1 MPAALLLLAALGVS
15 GGRHRE
21 GGGRH
26 REGGVGGTEPRPV
39 RRLEF
44 GCGGVMES
52 RVGRER
58 RGPGEEVGSPRGS
71 RPV

>member
-26 REGGVGGTEPRPV
+26 REGGWGAPSPVPSGGWSRGV
-39 RRLEF
+39 
-44 GCGGVMES
+44 GGVMES